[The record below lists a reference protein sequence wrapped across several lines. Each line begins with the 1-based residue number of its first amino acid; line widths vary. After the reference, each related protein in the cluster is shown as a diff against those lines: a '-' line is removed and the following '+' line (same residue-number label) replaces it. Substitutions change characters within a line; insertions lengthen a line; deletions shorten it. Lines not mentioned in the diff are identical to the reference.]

1 VIIVLDIHRQ
11 TNNHVGEKS
20 GQYTHMMITR
30 DLISQITLLVV
41 STFALIFLFIVFGT
55 ILDFVEAKFNI
66 QINSKWRGYNI
77 VMEMVCISII
87 VMFFILIVSFF
98 LNN

>member
-1 VIIVLDIHRQ
+1 
-11 TNNHVGEKS
+11 
-20 GQYTHMMITR
+20 MMITR

>member
-1 VIIVLDIHRQ
+1 MII
-11 TNNHVGEKS
+11 
-20 GQYTHMMITR
+20 R
-30 DLISQITLLVV
+30 DLISQITILLV

-77 VMEMVCISII
+77 VLEMICISII
-87 VMFFILIVSFF
+87 VVLFILIASYI